1 MFIESEQA
9 LAEATSVER
18 GMMTHVERIANF
30 ATGAS
35 PDSLSSRARDQVKN
49 RILASLGCA
58 IDALN
63 GEPFRKL
70 GASLAARECA
80 GHLAPT

>member
-18 GMMTHVERIANF
+18 GMMTHVERIADF
-30 ATGAS
+30 AMRAS
-35 PDSLSSRARDQVKN
+35 LASLSSRARDQVKN
-49 RILASLGCA
+49 PTLNSLGCA

-63 GEPFRKL
+63 GEPS
-70 GASLAARECA
+70 AD
-80 GHLAPT
+80 

>member
-1 MFIESEQA
+1 
-9 LAEATSVER
+9 
-18 GMMTHVERIANF
+18 MMTHVERIADF

-35 PDSLSSRARDQVKN
+35 LDTLSSRVRDQVKN
-49 RILASLGCA
+49 PILDSLGCA

-70 GASLAARECA
+70 GAILAAREYA
-80 GHLAPT
+80 GASGPELMAALALTYQIQ